1 MSHPGGVADMPC
13 PLIYAIAAE
22 IHLHSARRF
31 PYAGPRTTH
40 PSIDPNTD
48 GGNEPGPMPFPHPP
62 EGDAEVLPFFTTE
75 TRKP

>member
-1 MSHPGGVADMPC
+1 MQSRRKFTCALRSAFPMQAFG
-13 PLIYAIAAE
+13 PL
-22 IHLHSARRF
+22 
-31 PYAGPRTTH
+31 

-48 GGNEPGPMPFPHPP
+48 GGNEPEPMPFPHPP